1 MKKLITLI
9 LSASLTACGG
19 GGGGTSAPSTGTNI
33 YGCTDTLAN
42 NYNSS
47 ATVDDGSCAYN
58 GGGVGASGNASYY
71 GFTTSGAEITDDLSA
86 PASANHIVV
95 PSELYVEINSR
106 ANRTL
111 TATVYQPTCPMG
123 TAVHYS
129 ALLLTDSTGANAVSV
144 YINTFANIA
153 RVTNHSFRIASRQR
167 YDYSVGPDLSFTC
180 ANGKITVSDGTLIY
194 ANSKTLIMK
203 KGSNLY
209 MGFAQSTLAI
219 TTPSSLT
226 FNYDSYNHASIGS
239 CSLYGCSFPGGAGS
253 SYGGGDQGLSTS
265 DYVSTGKLYGY
276 FTEVS
281 GNNAYRYSN
290 AESMDSSHAVV
301 ESAFATM
308 TALVASYGGQ
318 RVFLGTLSSHNNFN
332 NGGPCN
338 TYGQDSGAEY
348 CTGSAGLTI
357 GVEP

>member
-1 MKKLITLI
+1 MS
-9 LSASLTACGG
+9 SAACGG
-19 GGGGTSAPSTGTNI
+19 GSGGTSSPSIGTNI
-33 YGCTDTLAN
+33 YGCTDLLAN

-47 ATVDDGSCAYN
+47 ANVDDGSCIYS
-58 GGGVGASGNASYY
+58 GSSGGASGNASYY
-71 GFTTSGAEITDDLSA
+71 GFTTSGAEVTNDLLA
-86 PASANHIVV
+86 PSNVNHVV
-95 PSELYVEINSR
+95 IPNELYVEINSR
-106 ANRTL
+106 TNRNL
-111 TATVYQPTCPMG
+111 TATVFEPTCPMG

-129 ALLLTDSTGANAVSV
+129 ALLLTNSTGANAVSV

-153 RVTNHSFRIASRQR
+153 RVTNHSFRIVSRQR

-194 ANSKTLIMK
+194 ANSKTLVMK

-226 FNYDSYNHASIGS
+226 LNYDSYNHASIGS

-253 SYGGGDQGLSTS
+253 SYGGGDQGLSTN
-265 DYVSTGKLYGY
+265 DYVGAGKLYGY
-276 FTEVS
+276 FTEAS
-281 GNNAYRYSN
+281 GNNIYRYSN

-318 RVFLGTLSSHNNFN
+318 RVFLGTLSSHGNFN
-332 NGGPCN
+332 GGGPCN
-338 TYGQDSGAEY
+338 TYGQDNSAEY
-348 CTGSAGLTI
+348 CTGSAGITI